1 MNFPKI
7 NRGRII
13 IGIISNTKWAMM
25 LVSMVDGLGLEWCTE
40 PKLLS
45 AREAREACFKLLEP
59 ILGPLQTR

>member
-45 AREAREACFKLLEP
+45 AREAARSLL
-59 ILGPLQTR
+59 QAA